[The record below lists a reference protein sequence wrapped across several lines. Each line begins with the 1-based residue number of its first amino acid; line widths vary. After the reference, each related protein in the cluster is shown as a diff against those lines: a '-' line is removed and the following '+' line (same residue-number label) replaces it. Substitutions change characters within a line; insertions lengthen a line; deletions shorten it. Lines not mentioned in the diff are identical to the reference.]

1 MGADQIGKAGSAFAA
16 PAAAPAAASGGLGSL
31 LGPLGAIASIAGTG
45 LEAYGKYQA
54 GRAEND
60 MSRYNARLLDLKA
73 RGAEMA
79 MESETGL
86 AHERARELKATQR
99 ARYGTS
105 GAEVSSGTPLL
116 VLAEQAGKMERDI
129 MSARRT
135 RMIEAQ
141 QYRDAARMKRWE
153 GKQAKRSGVMG
164 AVGTVLG
171 GAGGLGLAFM

>member
-1 MGADQIGKAGSAFAA
+1 M
-16 PAAAPAAASGGLGSL
+16 
-31 LGPLGAIASIAGTG
+31 
-45 LEAYGKYQA
+45 
-54 GRAEND
+54 
-60 MSRYNARLLDLKA
+60 LDLKA

-153 GKQAKRSGVMG
+153 GKQAKRSGTMG
-164 AVGTVLG
+164 AVGTVLKGVAGVAGAVAAPFTG
-171 GAGGLGLAFM
+171 GASLLLTAGAMGSMGSGR